1 MPRTARTAVTGRV
14 APIMPSRALPLTVDF
29 YAALGFTATT
39 HLPDDGYLI
48 LVRDDAELHFFHA
61 PRTDP
66 LTTAH
71 GAYLRLDGGA
81 HLADALYE
89 EWRATGLSADPYA
102 TPRLVEPDDTVY
114 GMREFALVDPDG
126 NLLRVG
132 SVLEATEG

>member
-1 MPRTARTAVTGRV
+1 MSRTARTPLTGRV
-14 APIMPSRALPLTVDF
+14 APIMPSRVLSRTVDF
-29 YAALGFTATT
+29 YAALGFGATT

-48 LVRDDAELHFFHA
+48 LESDDAELHFFHA

-81 HLADALYE
+81 HLADALYAQ
-89 EWRATGLSADPYA
+89 WRLTGLTTDPYA

>member
-1 MPRTARTAVTGRV
+1 MSRTPLTGRT
-14 APIMPSRALPLTVDF
+14 APIMPSRALPLTLDF
-29 YAALGFTATT
+29 YAALGFAATT

-48 LVRDDAELHFFHA
+48 VVRDEAELHFFHA

-81 HLADALYE
+81 HVADALFD
-89 EWRATGLSADPYA
+89 EWRATGLSTDPYA